1 MVARDSAGVKSPTL
15 EAVMPFTRVSLLAG
29 KSPAYLAAISDS
41 LDRALVE
48 CFDVPETDRFMAF
61 DQLQPGE
68 FIFDRTYRGGPRSDD
83 FVVFHVTIG
92 KQRSPATKER
102 FFQGLVERLSKA
114 PGIRP
119 EDVMVIIAKSE
130 FEDWSFA
137 SGVSAAAPVPKDE

>member
-1 MVARDSAGVKSPTL
+1 
-15 EAVMPFTRVSLLAG
+15 MPFTRVSLLAG

-48 CFDVPETDRFMAF
+48 GFGVPEADRFMAF

-68 FIFDRTYRGGPRSDD
+68 FVFDRTYRGGPRSDD
-83 FVVFHVTIG
+83 FVLFHITTG
-92 KQRSPATKER
+92 KRRSPATKER
-102 FFQGLVERLSKA
+102 FFQALVARLSET

-119 EDVMVIIAKSE
+119 EDVMVIVANSE

-137 SGVSAAAPVPKDE
+137 SGVSAAAPVPPDA

>member
-1 MVARDSAGVKSPTL
+1 
-15 EAVMPFTRVSLLAG
+15 MPFTRVSLLAG
-29 KSPAYLAAISDS
+29 KPPSYLAAISDS

-48 CFDVPETDRFMAF
+48 CFGVPEADRFMAF

-83 FVVFHVTIG
+83 FVLFHVTTG
-92 KQRSPATKER
+92 KQRTPAMKER
-102 FFQGLVERLSKA
+102 FFQGLVERLAKS

-119 EDVMVIIAKSE
+119 EDVMVIIANSE

-137 SGVSAAAPVPKDE
+137 SGVSGAAPVPPDE